1 MGRKILAILIIIVG
15 LAVIIGLVWFL
26 FLNDSPVPLSGIS
39 QDQSIILD
47 NEISDVSPV
56 PIVSTPT
63 STPPA
68 VSAYKIDTSLRQT
81 GVEDLKM
88 IAAAFAERFG
98 SYSNHSNY
106 SNIVDLKLF
115 MSNKMQVWA
124 DNFINE
130 MKIKS
135 GDSDI
140 YYGVTTKAISQMSNK
155 FDNGLGVAEILVKT
169 QRRESTGTISNT
181 TTIYQDILISFIKER
196 GAWKVDKAYWH

>member
-1 MGRKILAILIIIVG
+1 MGRKFLAILIIIVG
-15 LAVIIGLVWFL
+15 LTVIIGLVWFL
-26 FLNDSPVPLSGIS
+26 FLNDSPVPLSEIS
-39 QDQSIILD
+39 QEQVVVPD
-47 NEISDVSPV
+47 NIVFDVP
-56 PIVSTPT
+56 PTPT
-63 STPPA
+63 IKEPTPPVA
-68 VSAYKIDTSLRQT
+68 STYKIDTSLREI

-124 DNFINE
+124 DNFVND

-140 YYGVTTKAISQMSNK
+140 YYGVTTKAISQTSNR
-155 FDNGLGVAEILVKT
+155 FDNNLGVAEILVKT
-169 QRRESTGTISNT
+169 QRRESTGTMSNS
-181 TTIYQDILISFIKER
+181 TTIYQDILINFIKER
-196 GAWKVDKAYWH
+196 GAWKVDKAYWR